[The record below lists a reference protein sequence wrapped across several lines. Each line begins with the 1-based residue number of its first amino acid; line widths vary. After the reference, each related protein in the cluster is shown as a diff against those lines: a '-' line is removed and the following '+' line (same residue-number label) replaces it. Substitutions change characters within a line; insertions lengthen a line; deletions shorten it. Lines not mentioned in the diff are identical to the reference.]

1 MKKLVITSIA
11 ALSIMLMVSMPV
23 KAEYEIDENGN
34 LVKVETTT
42 NVELTTTT
50 VSVQEAAT
58 VLVTSKVEETTKK
71 AEKITLKKVTKLKK
85 KTVYKYYKGVKSV
98 DKNDNPVWGKIKYKY
113 GIRLTWKRIKGVTG
127 YEVYRY
133 ENAAKKWTKIKTIK
147 KNKQNPSYTLTDMLK
162 GENVKIKVRAYKKTK
177 SGKVYGKYSKVLK
190 FKTKQQYTKIYKNAR
205 YKKYISKFG
214 SQDAFVYQNKLRKKE
229 GAKALIWSDILYS
242 ICVQRTKDNESYAHE
257 KFRATTR
264 KVLMEQYRVSEEN
277 ARDFSAFCV
286 SENLFYGCF
295 ADIKDGV
302 DLWYNEKTGRY
313 GNGSIDGMGHYRNM
327 INVEWIYGAIAVPSD
342 GVQGCGLYAN
352 LVHDS
357 TTRKLEDGTY
367 YTRDFSFMY
376 K

>member
-11 ALSIMLMVSMPV
+11 ALSIMIMVSIPV
-23 KAEYEIDENGN
+23 KAEYELDENGN
-34 LVKVETTT
+34 LVKVEATT
-42 NVELTTTT
+42 NVEPTTITI
-50 VSVQEAAT
+50 SVKEAAT
-58 VLVTSKVEETTKK
+58 VPVTAKGEETTKK
-71 AEKITLKKVTKLKK
+71 AERVTLKKVTKLKK
-85 KTVYKYYKGVKSV
+85 KTVYKYYKGVKSI

-113 GIRLTWKRIKGVTG
+113 GIKLTWKRIKGVTG

-162 GENVKIKVRAYKKTK
+162 GENVRIKVRAYKKTK

-214 SQDAFVYQNKLRKKE
+214 SQDAFVYQNQLRKKE

-264 KVLMEQYRVSEEN
+264 KVLMEKYGISEEN

-286 SENLFYGCF
+286 SENLHYGSNSV
-295 ADIKDGV
+295 KGGVYSWYTEKYDGH
-302 DLWYNEKTGRY
+302 
-313 GNGSIDGMGHYRNM
+313 GNGSIDGKGHYRNM
-327 INVEWIYGAIAVPSD
+327 INKEKVYGAIAIPSN
-342 GVQGCGLYAN
+342 GVTVCGIYAD
-352 LVHDS
+352 LDTDS